1 MNVTLEVNVYWPL
14 YTIYP
19 GSTVFFWA
27 LYLFIAPW
35 ASKRWVVEYECWTL
49 SQQKVWRQTI
59 AFLLHSWLLVVGLV
73 CVLAIPSEGEQ
84 LRHAGLLP
92 HYSAAAYADVCLSL
106 GYMSFTLP
114 WSIYGY
120 FWLKQRDLG
129 TNKGLILHHTAVVV
143 AELVYLLTQTSPWYG
158 ALALVLFEVSN
169 LNGAPHMLMT
179 QKKYSGIW
187 HLLNGLMFLVTFT
200 GSRVIACTV
209 VGAFYIKD
217 YVEMQSSDVG
227 IWVMVGVSL
236 VCYCILMGLSYM
248 WFRREVMT
256 VAHFEL
262 KRYFG
267 QHCARAG
274 SEPAPLVM
282 SYSRPTQGVLLGAL
296 WQITCVVAPR
306 VSRPS

>member
-1 MNVTLEVNVYWPL
+1 MLDPIAAEGVATDDRVPAAQLAARC
-14 YTIYP
+14 
-19 GSTVFFWA
+19 WA
-27 LYLFIAPW
+27 RLCF
-35 ASKRWVVEYECWTL
+35 
-49 SQQKVWRQTI
+49 
-59 AFLLHSWLLVVGLV
+59 G
-73 CVLAIPSEGEQ
+73 
-84 LRHAGLLP
+84 
-92 HYSAAAYADVCLSL
+92 
-106 GYMSFTLP
+106 
-114 WSIYGY
+114 
-120 FWLKQRDLG
+120 
-129 TNKGLILHHTAVVV
+129 
-143 AELVYLLTQTSPWYG
+143 
-158 ALALVLFEVSN
+158 
-169 LNGAPHMLMT
+169 
-179 QKKYSGIW
+179 
-187 HLLNGLMFLVTFT
+187 T

-282 SYSRPTQGVLLGAL
+282 SYSQPTQGVLLGAL